1 MAVIADYDRDSLHV
15 LPLCIVPLQT
25 QVLRRTRMIKNAHLD
40 SVIEMFDGRA
50 TGSGQIKIESLG
62 MAFDGVPYADLTTLT
77 KLSKLNSYD
86 VYSLRILLRKQ
97 GIPVD
102 EGELRLSQ
110 SKQKELTDHMRR
122 FTRPLVTYIYG
133 DEQAISDYADAIAMV
148 GHPDVR
154 KARQKLRALAD
165 RLGIR
170 LDQVPKFLED
180 YGDIFLSISYYRQ
193 CFGGIGPA
201 FTDFSESVEEIR
213 TNRMLQHDRNL
224 VENCT
229 RIRGVFNDLAGSM
242 RQRFRTFD
250 FGSKNMWMD
259 LDATRFHQFRD
270 LVRNSHTTMGGVLCA
285 LSLKM
290 DAWNQKFPQRHL
302 GGPIKRAEFIVTE
315 MQQGLERFR
324 PKRFDVRAQT
334 PPLRAPAGRS
344 GRGG

>member
-1 MAVIADYDRDSLHV
+1 MAVISDYDRDSLHV

-25 QVLRRTRMIKNAHLD
+25 HVLQRTRMIKNAHLE
-40 SVIEMFDGRA
+40 SVIEMFDGKA

-62 MAFDGVPYADLTTLT
+62 VAFDGVPYADLTTLT

-102 EGELRLSQ
+102 EGELRLSRR
-110 SKQKELTDHMRR
+110 KQQELTEHMRR
-122 FTRPLVTYIYG
+122 FTRPLITHIYG
-133 DEQAISDYADAIAMV
+133 DEQAITDYADAISMIS
-148 GHPDVR
+148 HPDIR
-154 KARQKLRALAD
+154 KARQKLRALSD

-201 FTDFSESVEEIR
+201 LADFTESVEEIR
-213 TNRMLQHDRNL
+213 SNRLLQHDRNL

-229 RIRGVFNDLAGSM
+229 RIRGVFNDLATM
-242 RQRFRTFD
+242 MHQRFRTFD
-250 FGSKNMWMD
+250 FGSKNMWVE
-259 LDATRFHQFRD
+259 LDGMRFQKFRD
-270 LVRNSHTTMGGVLCA
+270 VVQNSHTLMGGVLCA
-285 LSLKM
+285 LTLKM
-290 DAWNQKFPQRHL
+290 DTWNQKFPQRDL

-315 MQQGLERFR
+315 MQQGLEKFR
-324 PKRFDVRAQT
+324 PLRFGTKSQPAPSRAGKG
-334 PPLRAPAGRS
+334 P
-344 GRGG
+344 RGTGD